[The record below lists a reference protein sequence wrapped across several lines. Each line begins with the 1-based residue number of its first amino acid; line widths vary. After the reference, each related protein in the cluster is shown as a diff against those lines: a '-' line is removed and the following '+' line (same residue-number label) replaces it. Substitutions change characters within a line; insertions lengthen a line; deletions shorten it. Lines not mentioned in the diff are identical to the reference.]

1 MRRALLL
8 IMMVLAASTMCSA
21 QTFYF
26 SHVAVGA
33 FDGGSWRTTIFM
45 SNATGTPAS
54 GTITFSQSDGSPFNS
69 TWVDEAGTPVSHGNA
84 IVFMLGPS
92 ESRRF
97 MSVADIPVAT
107 GFATVT
113 SNSGGILGNAM
124 FTELDAAGNMV
135 AEAGVPMAIPLGKQ
149 GIFVDTTN
157 GFMTGVAVANPN
169 NAALHIHFELV
180 SDSGQII
187 LTQLRDLA
195 PGQHMSAFVH
205 EMFPDAPPMVGRL
218 QFWCVNPMVSVGLR
232 FEPSFRMFTTLSP
245 IALLP

>member
-8 IMMVLAASTMCSA
+8 IMMVLATSTVCSA

-26 SHVAVGA
+26 SHVAIGA
-33 FDGGSWRTTIFM
+33 FDGGSWRTTIFL

-54 GTITFSQSDGSPFNS
+54 GKVTFSQSDGSPFNS
-69 TWVDEAGTPVSHGNA
+69 TWIDEAGTPVSHGNE

-92 ESRRF
+92 ESRRL
-97 MSVADIPVAT
+97 MSVADIPIAT

-113 SNSGGILGNAM
+113 SNSGGVLGNAM
-124 FTELDAAGNMV
+124 FTELDAVGNMV
-135 AEAGVPMAIPLGKQ
+135 AEAGIPMAIPLGKQ
-149 GIFVDTTN
+149 GVFVDTTN
-157 GFMTGVAVANPN
+157 GFMTGVAIANPN

-180 SDSGQII
+180 SNTGQII
-187 LTQLRDLA
+187 LSQVRDLA
-195 PGQHMSAFVH
+195 PGQHMSTFIH
-205 EMFPDAPPMVGRL
+205 ELFPDAPPMVGRL